1 MREHDRTTL
10 SRVELQAIEVG
21 IRDADAGWF
30 VSGDGRSY
38 RSRLAKLVRT
48 ITGRRGR
55 QPLADAKLELLRDFA
70 SRTHRQHRPAEQLI
84 PKLMAHGYGAEH
96 IRSFAALAA

>member
-1 MREHDRTTL
+1 MREHDGTTL

-21 IRDADAGWF
+21 IHDADAGWF
-30 VSGDGRSY
+30 VSDDGRSY
-38 RSRLAKLVRT
+38 RGRLAKLART

-84 PKLMAHGYGAEH
+84 PKLMAHGYGAEQ
-96 IRSFAALAA
+96 ISSVAALAA

>member
-1 MREHDRTTL
+1 MRGQDGTTL
-10 SRVELQAIEVG
+10 SRIELQAIEVG

-30 VSGDGRSY
+30 MSNDGRSF
-38 RSRLAKLVRT
+38 RGRLAKLART

-84 PKLMAHGYGAEH
+84 PKLMAHGYGPER
-96 IRSFAALAA
+96 ISSFAALAA

>member
-1 MREHDRTTL
+1 MREHHGTTL

-21 IRDADAGWF
+21 IRDADSGWF
-30 VSGDGRSY
+30 ISGDGRSY
-38 RSRLAKLVRT
+38 RSRLAKLVRA
-48 ITGRRGR
+48 ITRRRGR

-84 PKLMAHGYGAEH
+84 PKLMAHGYGPEH
-96 IRSFAALAA
+96 ISSFASLAA